1 MNELV
6 IVDSVKNTSQQP
18 PQTFYIFDPRNNTYE
33 PVVIVQSDE
42 NRMVV
47 NIDNTAEQDARPV
60 TEQDNQDISYG
71 NATPA
76 SRISV
81 IKRLETCQFENPM
94 ISEANNMLQLE
105 DK

>member
-42 NRMVV
+42 NRMVEY
-47 NIDNTAEQDARPV
+47 IHNTAETMKIPV
-60 TEQDNQDISYG
+60 TEQDYQDISYG
-71 NATPA
+71 NPTPA
-76 SRISV
+76 SSTDV
-81 IKRLETCQFENPM
+81 LSTGLKTCL
-94 ISEANNMLQLE
+94 I
-105 DK
+105 